1 MILSS
6 FGAGRGG
13 SLVGGDRGGSW
24 GGGGRGGQGRGGR
37 VRWRASTH
45 GAFSWVGGPDKKTD
59 FEFFW
64 GREGKVPGRGR
75 QRRELGLQISGSEP
89 DKKNDFEFFWGR
101 ERERGVPGR
110 GRQRRELGPGCEVRG
125 SGGGSGGGQGRGDR
139 GKGVEGGVVR
149 SRNAFRGQ
157 EPGGSAGH
165 AGARAEGG
173 GCGGGVVKTTSRVRG
188 FPGARPQRRGRR
200 ISRRMQPTL
209 TPLMPTGSRLPIPS
223 KVLSTEPCSS
233 VWRYT

>member
-1 MILSS
+1 MRSRNG
-6 FGAGRGG
+6 FEGQEPGG
-13 SLVGGDRGGSW
+13 SAGHAGARAEGGEC
-24 GGGGRGGQGRGGR
+24 GGGQARTERFRGL
-37 VRWRASTH
+37 ADPTI
-45 GAFSWVGGPDKKTD
+45 
-59 FEFFW
+59 W

-75 QRRELGLQISGSEP
+75 QRRELGGVFVGWRLQISGSEP
-89 DKKNDFEFFWGR
+89 DKKMILSFFGAGSGRGGSLVGGDRGGSWGR
-101 ERERGVPGR
+101 V
-110 GRQRRELGPGCEVRG
+110 VRSG
-125 SGGGSGGGQGRGDR
+125 AQGGGSGGGQGRGDR

-200 ISRRMQPTL
+200 IIVIIYKLYIYIYISML
-209 TPLMPTGSRLPIPS
+209 YI
-223 KVLSTEPCSS
+223 
-233 VWRYT
+233 YIYI

>member
-1 MILSS
+1 M
-6 FGAGRGG
+6 G
-13 SLVGGDRGGSW
+13 
-24 GGGGRGGQGRGGR
+24 
-37 VRWRASTH
+37 WRASTH

-75 QRRELGLQISGSEP
+75 QRRELGGVFVGWWLQISGSEP

-110 GRQRRELGPGCEVRG
+110 GRQRRELGPGCE

-200 ISRRMQPTL
+200 M
-209 TPLMPTGSRLPIPS
+209 
-223 KVLSTEPCSS
+223 
-233 VWRYT
+233 Y